1 MTEKEK
7 PSSNPASPESD
18 GPRPGGDQ
26 ATNPQI
32 NAYAIDRLSQAFETS
47 AKRWELIV
55 YPSLFAFIILA
66 AYGFYLVF
74 SLAKDVHYLAISVDS
89 NMTVL
94 ASNMQSISDNVGQMS
109 ANVRTMAVSV
119 ESISRDVTTLEPM
132 LQHGGPRSIR
142 SGHDLHHRLHEQRH
156 GRHEPQYQP
165 AHELHELVHAVVTGA
180 GSGPPPWT
188 VRVCRFPSPNARR
201 EEGAGAP
208 DPPGDNPGGKGGSS

>member
-1 MTEKEK
+1 MAENHH
-7 PSSNPASPESD
+7 PPQAPAPHQGQD
-18 GPRPGGDQ
+18 GDQ
-26 ATNPQI
+26 TVDAQI

-94 ASNMQSISDNVGQMS
+94 ASNMQSMSDNVGQMS

-119 ESISRDVTTLEPM
+119 ESISRDVSTLEPM
-132 LQHGGPRSIR
+132 LTSMEAIDQSV
-142 SGHDLHHRLHEQRH
+142 QAMT
-156 GRHEPQYQP
+156 YT
-165 AHELHELVHAVVTGA
+165 TGA
-180 GSGPPPWT
+180 MSGDMAVMNRNISRPMNFMNWFMPW
-188 VRVCRFPSPNARR
+188 
-201 EEGAGAP
+201 
-208 DPPGDNPGGKGGSS
+208 

>member
-132 LQHGGPRSIR
+132 LSSMEALDQSVQAMTYTTGYMSN
-142 SGHDLHHRLHEQRH
+142 DM
-156 GRHEPQYQP
+156 
-165 AHELHELVHAVVTGA
+165 AVMNRNI
-180 GSGPPPWT
+180 SRPMSFMNWFMPW
-188 VRVCRFPSPNARR
+188 
-201 EEGAGAP
+201 
-208 DPPGDNPGGKGGSS
+208 